1 MHVHHPL
8 LDSWRLLKCAATH
21 WVEDDAATAGA
32 ALAFYCAFS
41 LAPLLVLVL
50 AVVGDVLG
58 DAAAQRQLAAQL
70 TSLFGPSTARALL
83 SAVTRAH
90 EARGLWATLV
100 SVVALAIGA
109 TSVLAA
115 LHAALERIW
124 KTRRTAGYGIVA
136 WLRTRLLS
144 FGVVLALGFLLLIS
158 LTISTALATE
168 SDVLAHRYTLVVPLL
183 STLDVLVSLALV
195 GGFFSLL
202 YALLPATRL
211 KWSAVIGGGLL
222 TAVLFDLGRRGIGA
236 YLAHSTEPSAYG
248 AAASFAALLLWM
260 YYSAQ
265 IFLFGAQF
273 TACLGGLH
281 RPSAARQSRA
291 NPHGRT
297 GGAAD
302 QRSGAH

>member
-1 MHVHHPL
+1 MRVHHPVV
-8 LDSWRLLKCAATH
+8 DSWRLLKCAVTH
-21 WVEDDAATAGA
+21 WIEDDAATAGA

-41 LAPLLVLVL
+41 LAPLLVLLL

-58 DAAAQRQLAAQL
+58 DAPAQSQLAEQL
-70 TSLFGPSTARALL
+70 TSLFGPSTAHALL

-90 EARGLWATLV
+90 EARGVWATLI
-100 SVVALAIGA
+100 SAIALVIGA

-115 LHAALERIW
+115 LRAALERIW
-124 KTRRTAGYGIVA
+124 QTRRPVGYGIVA

-144 FGVVLALGFLLLIS
+144 FGVVLALGFLLLVS
-158 LTISTALATE
+158 LTVSTALATV
-168 SDVLAHRYTLVVPLL
+168 SDVLAQRYKLVVPLL
-183 STLDVLVSLALV
+183 STLDVLVSLTLV
-195 GGFFSLL
+195 AGFFSLL
-202 YALLPATRL
+202 YALLPARRL
-211 KWSAVIGGGLL
+211 RWSAVIGGGLL

-236 YLAHSTEPSAYG
+236 YLARSTEPSAYG

-281 RPSAARQSRA
+281 KPTAGRDGALSRA
-291 NPHGRT
+291 G
-297 GGAAD
+297 D
-302 QRSGAH
+302 

>member
-1 MHVHHPL
+1 MQVHHPL
-8 LDSWRLLKCAATH
+8 VDSWRLLKCAVTH
-21 WVEDDAATAGA
+21 WIEDDAATAGA

-41 LAPLLVLVL
+41 LAPLLVLLL

-58 DAAAQRQLAAQL
+58 DATAQRQLTQQL

-90 EARGLWATLV
+90 QARGVWATLI
-100 SVVALAIGA
+100 SAIALVIGA

-115 LHAALERIW
+115 LRAALERIW
-124 KTRRTAGYGIVA
+124 QTRRTVGYGAVA

-144 FGVVLALGFLLLIS
+144 FGVVLAMGFLLLVS
-158 LTISTALATE
+158 LTVSTALATA
-168 SDVLAHRYTLVVPLL
+168 SDALAQRYTLVVPLL

-195 GGFFSLL
+195 AGFFALL
-202 YALLPATRL
+202 YALLPARRL
-211 KWSAVIGGGLL
+211 RWSAVIGGGLL
-222 TAVLFDLGRRGIGA
+222 TAALFDLGRRGIGA
-236 YLAHSTEPSAYG
+236 YLARSTEASAYG

-273 TACLGGLH
+273 TACLGGLP
-281 RPSAARQSRA
+281 RPRAGGNGVLSSRA
-291 NPHGRT
+291 
-297 GGAAD
+297 GGG
-302 QRSGAH
+302 SGH

>member
-1 MHVHHPL
+1 MHVHHPIV
-8 LDSWRLLKCAATH
+8 DSWRLLKCAVVH
-21 WVEDDAATAGA
+21 WIEDDAATAGA

-41 LAPLLVLVL
+41 LAPLLVLLL
-50 AVVGDVLG
+50 AVVGEVLG
-58 DAAAQRQLAAQL
+58 GVAAQRQLAEQL

-90 EARGLWATLV
+90 QARGVWATV
-100 SVVALAIGA
+100 ISVIALAIGA

-115 LHAALERIW
+115 LRAALERIW
-124 KTRRTAGYGIVA
+124 QTRRTVGYGIVG

-144 FGVVLALGFLLLIS
+144 FGAVLALGFLLLVS
-158 LTISTALATE
+158 LTVSTALATA
-168 SDVLAHRYTLVVPLL
+168 SDVLAQRYTLVVPLL
-183 STLDVLVSLALV
+183 STLDVLISLALV
-195 GGFFSLL
+195 AGFFSLL
-202 YALLPATRL
+202 YALLPAKRL

-236 YLAHSTEPSAYG
+236 YLAHSTEASAYG

-273 TACLGGLH
+273 TACLGGLRARVPSNH
-281 RPSAARQSRA
+281 RA
-291 NPHGRT
+291 
-297 GGAAD
+297 
-302 QRSGAH
+302 SGTAGS

>member
-1 MHVHHPL
+1 MRVHHPL
-8 LDSWRLLKCAATH
+8 LDSWRLLKCAVTH
-21 WVEDDAATAGA
+21 WIEDDAATAGA

-50 AVVGDVLG
+50 AVVGHLLG

-70 TSLFGPSTARALL
+70 ASLFGPSTAHALL

-90 EARGLWATLV
+90 QARGVWATLV
-100 SVVALAIGA
+100 SAVALAIGA

-115 LHAALERIW
+115 LRAALERIW
-124 KTRRTAGYGIVA
+124 RTRRPAGYGIVA

-144 FGVVLALGFLLLIS
+144 FGAVLALGFLLLIS
-158 LTISTALATE
+158 LTVSTALATA
-168 SDVLAHRYTLVVPLL
+168 SDMLAQRYTLVLPLL

-195 GGFFSLL
+195 AGFFSLL
-202 YALLPATRL
+202 YALLPAKRL
-211 KWSAVIGGGLL
+211 RWSAVIGGGLL

-236 YLAHSTEPSAYG
+236 YLAHSAEPSAYG

-281 RPSAARQSRA
+281 LPAASGERLA
-291 NPHGRT
+291 NTHGRI
-297 GGAAD
+297 GGAED
-302 QRSGAH
+302 

>member
-1 MHVHHPL
+1 MQVHHPL
-8 LDSWRLLKCAATH
+8 VDSWRLLKCAVAH
-21 WVEDDAATAGA
+21 WIEDDAATAGA

-41 LAPLLVLVL
+41 LAPLLVLLL
-50 AVVGDVLG
+50 AVVGEVLG
-58 DAAAQRQLAAQL
+58 GVAAQRQVAEQL

-90 EARGLWATLV
+90 QARGIWATV
-100 SVVALAIGA
+100 ISVIALAIGA

-115 LHAALERIW
+115 LRAALERIW
-124 KTRRTAGYGIVA
+124 QTRRPVGYGIVA

-144 FGVVLALGFLLLIS
+144 FGVVLALGFLLLVS
-158 LTISTALATE
+158 LTVSTALATA
-168 SDVLAHRYTLVVPLL
+168 SDVLAQRYTLVVPLL

-195 GGFFSLL
+195 AGFFSLL
-202 YALLPATRL
+202 YALLPAKRL

-236 YLAHSTEPSAYG
+236 YLAHSTEASAYG

-273 TACLGGLH
+273 TACLGGL
-281 RPSAARQSRA
+281 RAAVPSNQRA
-291 NPHGRT
+291 S
-297 GGAAD
+297 GAAG
-302 QRSGAH
+302 S

>member
-1 MHVHHPL
+1 MQMHHPL
-8 LDSWRLLKCAATH
+8 VDSWRLLKCAVIH

-41 LAPLLVLVL
+41 LAPLLVLLL
-50 AVVGDVLG
+50 ALVGEVLG
-58 DAAAQRQLAAQL
+58 DGAAQRQLAEQL

-90 EARGLWATLV
+90 QARGAWATSI
-100 SVVALAIGA
+100 SVIALAIGA

-115 LHAALERIW
+115 LRAALERIW
-124 KTRRTAGYGIVA
+124 QTRRTVGYGIVA

-144 FGVVLALGFLLLIS
+144 FGVVLALGFLLLVS
-158 LTISTALATE
+158 LTVSTALATA
-168 SDVLAHRYTLVVPLL
+168 SDVLARRYTLVVPLL

-195 GGFFSLL
+195 AGFFSLL
-202 YALLPATRL
+202 YALLPARRL

-222 TAVLFDLGRRGIGA
+222 TALLFDLGRRGIGA
-236 YLAHSTEPSAYG
+236 YLAHSTEASAYG

-265 IFLFGAQF
+265 MFLFGAQF
-273 TACLGGLH
+273 TACLGGL
-281 RPSAARQSRA
+281 RGPAPSV
-291 NPHGRT
+291 
-297 GGAAD
+297 
-302 QRSGAH
+302 QRSSSTEN

>member
-1 MHVHHPL
+1 MPVHHPL
-8 LDSWRLLKCAATH
+8 VDSWRLLQCAVAH
-21 WVEDDAATAGA
+21 WIEDDAATAGA

-41 LAPLLVLVL
+41 LAPLLVLLL
-50 AVVGDVLG
+50 AVVGEVLG
-58 DAAAQRQLAAQL
+58 GVAAQRELAEQL

-90 EARGLWATLV
+90 QARGVWATV
-100 SVVALAIGA
+100 ISVIALAIGA

-115 LHAALERIW
+115 LRAALERIW
-124 KTRRTAGYGIVA
+124 QTRRRPVGYGIVG

-144 FGVVLALGFLLLIS
+144 FGAVLALGFLLLVS
-158 LTISTALATE
+158 LTVSTALATA
-168 SDVLAHRYTLVVPLL
+168 SNVLAQRYTLVVPLL

-195 GGFFSLL
+195 AGFFSLL
-202 YALLPATRL
+202 YALLPAKRL

-236 YLAHSTEPSAYG
+236 YLAHSTEASAYG

-273 TACLGGLH
+273 TACLGGLRAGVPSDH
-281 RPSAARQSRA
+281 RA
-291 NPHGRT
+291 
-297 GGAAD
+297 
-302 QRSGAH
+302 SGTAGS

>member
-1 MHVHHPL
+1 MQVHHPL
-8 LDSWRLLKCAATH
+8 VNSWRLLKCAVAH
-21 WVEDDAATAGA
+21 WIEDDAATAGA

-41 LAPLLVLVL
+41 LAPLLVLLL
-50 AVVGDVLG
+50 AVVGEVLG
-58 DAAAQRQLAAQL
+58 GVAAQRELAEQL
-70 TSLFGPSTARALL
+70 TSLFGPSTARSLL
-83 SAVTRAH
+83 NAVTRAH
-90 EARGLWATLV
+90 QARGVWATV
-100 SVVALAIGA
+100 ISVIALAIGA

-115 LHAALERIW
+115 LRAALERIW
-124 KTRRTAGYGIVA
+124 QTRRSVGYGIVA

-144 FGVVLALGFLLLIS
+144 FGAVLALGFLLLVS
-158 LTISTALATE
+158 LTVSTALATA
-168 SDVLAHRYTLVVPLL
+168 SDVLAQRYTLVVPLL

-195 GGFFSLL
+195 AGFFSLL
-202 YALLPATRL
+202 YALLPAKRL

-273 TACLGGLH
+273 TACLGGL
-281 RPSAARQSRA
+281 RARVPSHPRA
-291 NPHGRT
+291 
-297 GGAAD
+297 
-302 QRSGAH
+302 SGATGS

>member
-1 MHVHHPL
+1 MQVHHPFV
-8 LDSWRLLKCAATH
+8 DSWRLLKCAVTH
-21 WVEDDAATAGA
+21 WIEDDAATAGA

-50 AVVGDVLG
+50 AVVADVLG
-58 DAAAQRQLAAQL
+58 DAAAQGQLAEQL

-83 SAVTRAH
+83 SAVSRAH
-90 EARGLWATLV
+90 QARGFWAT
-100 SVVALAIGA
+100 SISAIALAIGA

-115 LHAALERIW
+115 LRAALERIW
-124 KTRRTAGYGIVA
+124 QTRRTVSYGIVS

-144 FGVVLALGFLLLIS
+144 FGVVLALGFLLLVS
-158 LTISTALATE
+158 LTVSTALAAA
-168 SDVLAHRYTLVVPLL
+168 SDALAQRYTLVVPLL

-195 GGFFSLL
+195 AGFFSLL
-202 YALLPATRL
+202 YALLPAQRL

-236 YLAHSTEPSAYG
+236 YLAHSTEASAYG

-281 RPSAARQSRA
+281 RPTAGRDGTLSR
-291 NPHGRT
+291 HRSS
-297 GGAAD
+297 
-302 QRSGAH
+302 SGAGN